1 MKVKREYTIKLNNAC
16 RNGQFEQP
24 ISGRFRYMLSNNLKT
39 TEEERKL
46 ILEAF
51 PADPKFLEYDS
62 KRRKINDEYKI
73 TDPTDIEKM
82 ETDIKDA
89 YLNKH
94 EVLKTE
100 YVDALSV
107 QDEINKELNTF
118 LQEEIE
124 IDLKTVKPDDVPVIL
139 NKNHWEIWDALSE
152 IVKDN

>member
-1 MKVKREYTIKLNNAC
+1 
-16 RNGQFEQP
+16 
-24 ISGRFRYMLSNNLKT
+24 
-39 TEEERKL
+39 
-46 ILEAF
+46 
-51 PADPKFLEYDS
+51 
-62 KRRKINDEYKI
+62 
-73 TDPTDIEKM
+73 M

-100 YVDALSV
+100 YADALSV